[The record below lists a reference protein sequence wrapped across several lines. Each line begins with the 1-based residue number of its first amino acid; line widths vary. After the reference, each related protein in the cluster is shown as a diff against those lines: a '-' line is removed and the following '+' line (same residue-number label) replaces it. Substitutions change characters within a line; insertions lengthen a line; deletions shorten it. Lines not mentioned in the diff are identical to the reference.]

1 MVRFRTLGCYP
12 LTGAVES
19 SATTLPEI
27 IQEMLLTRTSERQG
41 RVIDHDQAGSMEE
54 TSGLFLRVRSMSH
67 QSDLISED
75 ILAYLGQHERKELL
89 RFLTCGN
96 VDDGKSTLIGRLLHD
111 SKMIYEDHLEA
122 ITRDSKKVGTTGDDV
137 DLALLVDGLQA
148 EREQGITIDVAYRY
162 FSTAKRKFI
171 IADTPGHEQ
180 YTRNMATGASTC
192 DLAIILIDARYG
204 VQTQTRR
211 HSFIASLLGIR
222 HIVVAINKM
231 DLKDFDQGVFEQIKA
246 DYLAFAEKIGL
257 KTSSLHFVPMSALKG
272 DNVVNKSE
280 RSPWYAGQSLM
291 EILETVEIAADRN
304 LDDMRFP
311 VQYVNRPNLNFRGFA
326 GTLASG
332 VVRKGDEV
340 VALPSGKGSKVKSI
354 VTFEGELEQ
363 AGPGQAV
370 TLTLEDEIDVSR
382 GDMLVHADNRPL
394 VTDGFDAMLVWM
406 AEEPMLPGKKYDIK
420 RATSYVPGSIPSIVH
435 KVDVN
440 TLERT
445 PGSELKLNEI
455 ARVKVSLDAPIAL
468 DGYEQNRTTGAFIV
482 IDRLTN
488 GTVGA
493 GMIVSAPPAAH
504 GSSAHH
510 GSNAHVTRE
519 ERAGRFGQQPA
530 TVLFSGLS
538 GAGKST
544 LAYAVAQAVR
554 YGPRGLRAGR
564 AEPAPRP
571 EQGVA
576 AGPRRTHRELAAYRP
591 CRQAVQRGRVDQPL
605 RLRRAERGRARA
617 GQGADRRR
625 APDHRLCR
633 RRRRSA
639 ANAIPRGCMRR
650 ARTISPAS
658 PSLRRA
664 AGCRPGDRYPVAERR
679 GRREAGARPVARTP
693 GDLIVSQP

>member
-1 MVRFRTLGCYP
+1 
-12 LTGAVES
+12 
-19 SATTLPEI
+19 
-27 IQEMLLTRTSERQG
+27 
-41 RVIDHDQAGSMEE
+41 
-54 TSGLFLRVRSMSH
+54 MSH

-75 ILAYLGQHERKELL
+75 ILAYLAQHERKELL

-122 ITRDSKKVGTTGDDV
+122 ITKDSKKVGTTGDDI

-211 HSFIASLLGIR
+211 HSFIASLLGIK
-222 HIVVAINKM
+222 HIVVAVNKM

-257 KTSSLHFVPMSALKG
+257 RPTTLEFVPMSALKG
-272 DNVVNKSE
+272 DNVVNRSE
-280 RSPWYAGQSLM
+280 RSPWYTGQSLM
-291 EILETVEIAADRN
+291 EILESVEVAGDRN
-304 LDDMRFP
+304 FDDLRFP

-332 VVRKGDEV
+332 IVRKGDEV
-340 VALPSGKGSKVKSI
+340 MALPSGKTSKVKSI
-354 VTFEGELEQ
+354 VTFEGELEH
-363 AGPGQAV
+363 AGPGQAI

-382 GDMLVHADNRPL
+382 GDMLVHADNRPQ
-394 VTDGFDAMLVWM
+394 VSDSFEAMLVWM
-406 AEEPMLPGKKYDIK
+406 GEEPMLPGKKYEIK

-435 KVDVN
+435 RVDVN
-440 TLERT
+440 TLEQ
-445 PGSELKLNEI
+445 GAASELKLNEI
-455 ARVKVSLDAPIAL
+455 GRVKVALDAPIAL
-468 DGYEQNRTTGAFIV
+468 DGYEYNRTTGAFIV

-493 GMIVSAPPAAH
+493 GMIIADPVSH
-504 GSSAHH
+504 GGGQH
-510 GSNAHVTRE
+510 GRLAHVSTE
-519 ERAGRFGQQPA
+519 ERASRFGQQPA

-544 LAYAVAQAVR
+544 LAYAVERKLFDMGRAVYVLDGQNLR
-554 YGPRGLRAGR
+554 HDLNKGLPQDRAGR
-564 AEPAPRP
+564 AE
-571 EQGVA
+571 
-576 AGPRRTHRELAAYRP
+576 
-591 CRQAVQRGRVDQPL
+591 
-605 RLRRAERGRARA
+605 
-617 GQGADRRR
+617 
-625 APDHRLCR
+625 
-633 RRRRSA
+633 
-639 ANAIPRGCMRR
+639 NW
-650 ARTISPAS
+650 
-658 PSLRRA
+658 RRA
-664 AGCRPGDRYPVAERR
+664 AHVARQFNEAGLIALAAFVAPDAEGREQARALIGSERLVTVYVQASPQICAERDPQGLYAAGGDNIPGESFPYDVPLDADLVIDTQAQSVEEGVKAVLDLLRSR
-679 GRREAGARPVARTP
+679 GA
-693 GDLIVSQP
+693 I

>member
-1 MVRFRTLGCYP
+1 
-12 LTGAVES
+12 
-19 SATTLPEI
+19 
-27 IQEMLLTRTSERQG
+27 
-41 RVIDHDQAGSMEE
+41 
-54 TSGLFLRVRSMSH
+54 MSH

-75 ILAYLGQHERKELL
+75 ILAYLAQHERKELL

-122 ITRDSKKVGTTGDDV
+122 ISKDSKKVGTTGDDI

-204 VQTQTRR
+204 VQTQTKR
-211 HSFIASLLGIR
+211 HSFITSLLGIK

-231 DLKDFDQGVFEQIKA
+231 DLKGFDQGVFEQIKA
-246 DYLAFAEKIGL
+246 DYLKFAEGIAL
-257 KTSSLHFVPMSALKG
+257 KPTSLHFVPMSALKG

-280 RSPWYAGQSLM
+280 QSPWYDGQSLM
-291 EILETVEIAADRN
+291 EILETVEVAGDRN
-304 LDDMRFP
+304 FTDLRFP

-332 VVRKGDEV
+332 IVRKGDEII
-340 VALPSGKGSKVKSI
+340 ALPSGKGSKVKSI

-363 AGPGQAV
+363 AGPGQAI

-382 GDMLVHADNRPL
+382 GDMLVHADNRPQ
-394 VTDGFDAMLVWM
+394 VVDSFNAMLVWM

-420 RATSYVPGSIPSIVH
+420 RATSYVPGSIASITH
-435 KVDVN
+435 RVDVN
-440 TLERT
+440 TLEE
-445 PGSELKLNEI
+445 GAASSLQLNEI
-455 ARVKVSLDAPIAL
+455 GQVRIALDAPIAL
-468 DGYEQNRTTGAFIV
+468 DGYAHNRTTGSFIV

-493 GMIVSAPPAAH
+493 GMIIAEPVGATAA
-504 GSSAHH
+504 GGHH
-510 GSNAHVTRE
+510 GKLAHVSTE
-519 ERAGRFGQQPA
+519 ERAARFGQQPA

-544 LAYAVAQAVR
+544 LAYAVERKLFDMGRAVYVLDGQNLR
-554 YGPRGLRAGR
+554 HDLNKGLPQDRAGR
-564 AEPAPRP
+564 TE
-571 EQGVA
+571 
-576 AGPRRTHRELAAYRP
+576 
-591 CRQAVQRGRVDQPL
+591 
-605 RLRRAERGRARA
+605 
-617 GQGADRRR
+617 
-625 APDHRLCR
+625 
-633 RRRRSA
+633 
-639 ANAIPRGCMRR
+639 NW
-650 ARTISPAS
+650 
-658 PSLRRA
+658 RRA
-664 AGCRPGDRYPVAERR
+664 AQVARQFNEAGLLTLAAFVAPDAEGREQAKALIGAERLITVYVQASPQVCAERDPQGLYAAGGDNIPGESFPYDIPLNADLVIDTQALSVEEGVKQVLALLRER
-679 GRREAGARPVARTP
+679 GA
-693 GDLIVSQP
+693 I

>member
-1 MVRFRTLGCYP
+1 
-12 LTGAVES
+12 
-19 SATTLPEI
+19 
-27 IQEMLLTRTSERQG
+27 
-41 RVIDHDQAGSMEE
+41 
-54 TSGLFLRVRSMSH
+54 MSH
-67 QSDLISED
+67 QSDLIAED

-122 ITRDSKKVGTTGDDV
+122 ITRDSKKVGTTGDEI

-211 HSFIASLLGIR
+211 HSYIASLLGIR

-231 DLKDFDQGVFEQIKA
+231 DLMGFDQTVFEKIKA
-246 DYLAFAEKIGL
+246 DYLAFADQINL
-257 KTSSLHFVPMSALKG
+257 KPTSLYFVPMSALKG
-272 DNVVNKSE
+272 DNVVNRSE
-280 RSPWYAGQSLM
+280 QAPWYDGQSLM
-291 EILETVEIAADRN
+291 EILETVEIAGDRN
-304 LDDMRFP
+304 LSDMRFP

-332 VVRKGDEV
+332 IVRKGDEV
-340 VALPSGKGSKVKSI
+340 TALPSGKTSRIKSI
-354 VTFEGELEQ
+354 VTYEGELEQ
-363 AGPGQAV
+363 AGPGEAI

-382 GDMLVHADNRPL
+382 GDMLVHADNLPQ
-394 VTDGFDAMLVWM
+394 VTDSFEAMLVWM

-435 KVDVN
+435 RVDVN
-440 TLERT
+440 TLEQ
-445 PGSELKLNEI
+445 GAASDLQLNEI

-468 DGYEQNRTTGAFIV
+468 DGYEYNRTTGAFII

-493 GMIVSAPPAAH
+493 GMIIAAPVLGQNAS
-504 GSSAHH
+504 GHH
-510 GSNAHVTRE
+510 GALAHVATE
-519 ERAGRFGQQPA
+519 ERATRFGQQPA
-530 TVLFSGLS
+530 TVLFTGLS

-544 LAYAVAQAVR
+544 LAYAVERKLFDMGRAVYVLDGQNLR
-554 YGPRGLRAGR
+554 HDLNKGLPLDRAGR
-564 AEPAPRP
+564 TE
-571 EQGVA
+571 
-576 AGPRRTHRELAAYRP
+576 
-591 CRQAVQRGRVDQPL
+591 
-605 RLRRAERGRARA
+605 
-617 GQGADRRR
+617 
-625 APDHRLCR
+625 
-633 RRRRSA
+633 
-639 ANAIPRGCMRR
+639 NW
-650 ARTISPAS
+650 
-658 PSLRRA
+658 RRA
-664 AGCRPGDRYPVAERR
+664 AHVARQFNEAGLLALAAFVAPDAEGREQAKALIGAERLITVHVQASAQACHSR
-679 GRREAGARPVARTP
+679 DPQGLYAAGGDNIPGESFPYDLPVDA
-693 GDLIVSQP
+693 DLIIDTESTSLDECVKQVLALLRQRGQI